1 VYATPLLQHQAPAGG
16 GRYIQQGVFDAVA
29 GGGSGDLGGVLR
41 ASQAGTETAGGHLDG
56 RCQRTDD
63 G

>member
-1 VYATPLLQHQAPAGG
+1 MCSCGG
-16 GRYIQQGVFDAVA
+16 GRYIQQGVFDAGA